1 LSTLQKFTITV
12 YDGSADGVPD
22 QVEAGYYF
30 VENGTVYLTDAFGR
44 VRARQKLYKQDAA
57 ETVARSLWQGK
68 YGRGR
73 DYRHADIPIRYGDP
87 RYVAPV

>member
-1 LSTLQKFTITV
+1 MHL
-12 YDGSADGVPD
+12 G
-22 QVEAGYYF
+22 EC
-30 VENGTVYLTDAFGR
+30 
-44 VRARQKLYKQDAA
+44 ARQKLYKQDAA